1 MLWLLLDY
9 NLYMVL
15 CLEEKVRSLEYGW
28 EEVPAQ
34 PTIISIQKKKLVNIE
49 HKRGMAKRD
58 GVEREE
64 PEKIYLM
71 VE

>member
-9 NLYMVL
+9 NLYNMVL

-34 PTIISIQKKKLVNIE
+34 PTIISIQKKLVNIE
-49 HKRGMAKRD
+49 YKRGMA
-58 GVEREE
+58 
-64 PEKIYLM
+64 
-71 VE
+71 